1 MYLPTTSFATI
12 FATTKKQRPL
22 DDPKEYIKSA
32 LICFGLSLLTLPLFS
47 QQVWPGDVSN
57 NGIVDNKDILFWA
70 YARGATGAARVNASS
85 QWAAQEVDFDA
96 WSSFFPDSDLSFAHA
111 DCNGDGVVDDLDLA
125 VIMDNYWKTLP
136 SGSVSS
142 DPFSYSPNASVSTLG
157 LIQPGSN
164 TVSPGG
170 TKDLLLNLDTQQ
182 DQDLG
187 VSSMAFS
194 LTYPPSL
201 IADDGFGNSLLYFF
215 FDESNNSW
223 FAGQQAGNA
232 HAVMYTDADL
242 GITEVALYLDEAGTS
257 VAGQGAIGNFS
268 IVVEEV
274 IFGLQTVDLGNVVI
288 LDGDFAITGPTT
300 GSGTGFYVQDELVAS
315 TDQLSPASLLVFP
328 NPTESGQIQASLV
341 GGQAGQIE
349 QVELINI
356 QGNSLAAKTVNGR
369 SAQLQVGHLPSGTY
383 FLRIATDAGLTTKR
397 LMIVNP

>member
-1 MYLPTTSFATI
+1 M
-12 FATTKKQRPL
+12 
-22 DDPKEYIKSA
+22 
-32 LICFGLSLLTLPLFS
+32 PLFS

-70 YARGATGAARVNASS
+70 HARGVTGAARVDASS

-136 SGSVSS
+136 SGPVSG
-142 DPFSYSPNASVSTLG
+142 DPFSYSPNPSVSTLG
-157 LIQPGSN
+157 LLRLDGN
-164 TVSPGG
+164 TVTPGG
-170 TKDLLLNLDTQQ
+170 TKDLLLYLNTQQ
-182 DQDLG
+182 GQPLG
-187 VSSMAFS
+187 VSSMAFT

-201 IADDGFGNSLLYFF
+201 IADDGAGNNLLHFLF
-215 FDESNNSW
+215 EQSSNSW
-223 FAGQQAGNA
+223 FAGQQEGNA

-242 GITEVALYLDEAGTS
+242 GITEVVLYLDDVSTS
-257 VAGQGAIGNFS
+257 VSGQGAIGNFS

-274 IFGLQTVDLGNVVI
+274 IFGLQTVSLGNALI
-288 LDGDFAITGPTT
+288 LNGDFSITGPTT
-300 GSGTGFYVQDELVAS
+300 GSDTEFYVQDELVAS
-315 TDQLSPASLLVFP
+315 EDHSSSASLLVFP
-328 NPTESGQIQASLV
+328 NPAKSGQIQAGLV

-349 QVELINI
+349 QVELINV
-356 QGNSLAAKTVNGR
+356 QGNSIAAKAVNGR
-369 SAQLQVGHLPSGTY
+369 SAQLEVGHLPSGTY

>member
-1 MYLPTTSFATI
+1 MYLLTTSIAAI
-12 FATTKKQRPL
+12 FAATKTQRSL
-22 DDPKEYIKSA
+22 DNPKEHIKPA
-32 LICFGLSLLTLPLFS
+32 LICFWLSLLTLPLFS

-70 YARGATGAARVNASS
+70 YARGATGAVRVNASS
-85 QWAAQEVDFDA
+85 QWAAQDVDFDA

-136 SGSVSS
+136 SGPISG
-142 DPFSYSPNASVSTLG
+142 DPFSYSTNSQISTLG
-157 LIQPGSN
+157 LIQLGGN

-182 DQDLG
+182 GQALG
-187 VSSMAFS
+187 VSSMAFR

-215 FDESNNSW
+215 FDEGNNSW
-223 FAGQQAGNA
+223 FAGQEAENA
-232 HAVMYTDADL
+232 HAVMFTDADL

-257 VAGQGAIGNFS
+257 VAGQGSIGNFS

-274 IFGLQTVDLGNVVI
+274 IFGLQTVNVGNVLI
-288 LDGDFAITGPTT
+288 LDGNFAITGPTT
-300 GSGTGFYVQDELVAS
+300 GSGTGFYVQDGLLTSANH
-315 TDQLSPASLLVFP
+315 LSSASLLVFP
-328 NPTESGQIQASLV
+328 NPAESGQIQASLV
-341 GGQAGQIE
+341 GGQAGHIE
-349 QVELINI
+349 QLELINV
-356 QGNSLAAKTVNGR
+356 QGNPVAAKAVNSR
-369 SAQLQVGHLPSGTY
+369 SAQLEVGHLPSGTY

>member
-1 MYLPTTSFATI
+1 M
-12 FATTKKQRPL
+12 
-22 DDPKEYIKSA
+22 
-32 LICFGLSLLTLPLFS
+32 PLFS

-70 YARGATGAARVNASS
+70 YARGATGAARANASS
-85 QWAAQEVDFDA
+85 QWAAQEVDFEA
-96 WSSFFPDSDLSFAHA
+96 WSSLFPDSDLSFAHA

-125 VIMDNYWKTLP
+125 VIMENYWKTLP
-136 SGSVSS
+136 NGPVSG
-142 DPFSYSPNASVSTLG
+142 DPFSYSPNGPVSTLG
-157 LIQPGSN
+157 LIQMGGN

-182 DQDLG
+182 GQGLG
-187 VSSMAFS
+187 VSSMAFR

-215 FDESNNSW
+215 FDEGNNSW
-223 FAGQQAGNA
+223 FAGQEADNA
-232 HAVMYTDADL
+232 NAVMYTDADL

-257 VAGQGAIGNFS
+257 VTGQGAIGNFS

-274 IFGLQTVDLGNVVI
+274 IFGLQTVNLGNVVI
-288 LDGDFAITGPTT
+288 LDGDFTLTGPAT
-300 GSGTGFYVQDELVAS
+300 GSSVGFYVQDGLLTS
-315 TDQLSPASLLVFP
+315 TNHLSSASLLVFP

-341 GGQAGQIE
+341 GGHTGQIE
-349 QVELINI
+349 QVELINV
-356 QGNSLAAKTVNGR
+356 QGNSVAAKAVNGR
-369 SAQLQVGHLPSGTY
+369 SAQLEVGHLPSGTY